1 MSARAA
7 VLEREAAA
15 APWLASLGSDAA
27 GKRARAALLRQEVP
41 PPLRETTR
49 FAHDE
54 SPRRVCRSRH
64 DSHMMKALDV
74 SVALD

>member
-41 PPLRETTR
+41 PPPARNHTIRT
-49 FAHDE
+49 
-54 SPRRVCRSRH
+54 
-64 DSHMMKALDV
+64 
-74 SVALD
+74 